1 MKAKEAKKKNS
12 PLVLI
17 ILFSVGFLVMIYPL
31 ISRTYYD
38 YRGNKAVSGYQEELA
53 QVPTAEMKEKLQ
65 LAYAYN
71 NALLS
76 GDEKPLGDPFSEEEK
91 VAGVSDYARL
101 LEINE
106 KIGVLTIPRIH
117 TKFPVYAGVS
127 ERVLQKGVG
136 HMEGTSL
143 PIGGLN
149 SHSVLT
155 AHRGLPENKLFTDL
169 DKMKLDDVFL
179 IETIAGELAYKV
191 NEIRVI
197 DPTAIEELSIQKDK
211 DLVTLLTCTPYM
223 INSHRL
229 IVVGERTTLPVE
241 IQEELTDISW
251 WNRMFSLFSGY
262 IWLIIIVLIILTF
275 VGGRIYKKRRG
286 DQDENEVEEGN

>member
-1 MKAKEAKKKNS
+1 MMAKKTKKKI
-12 PLVLI
+12 PPFVI
-17 ILFSVGFLVMIYPL
+17 TILFTLGFLVMIYPL

-38 YRGNKAVSGYQEELA
+38 YRGNEEVSAYQEELA
-53 QVPTAEMKEKLQ
+53 QVPTAEMQEKLQ

-76 GDEKPLGDPFSEEEK
+76 GNEQPIGDPFSEEEK

-106 KIGVLTIPRIH
+106 KLGVLTIPRIH
-117 TKFPVYAGVS
+117 TKFPVYAGTAES
-127 ERVLQKGVG
+127 VLQKGVG

-143 PIGGLN
+143 PIGGLTT
-149 SHSVLT
+149 HSVLT

-169 DKMKLDDVFL
+169 DKMELDDIFL
-179 IETIAGELAYKV
+179 IETIAGVLAYKV

-197 DPTAIEELSIQKDK
+197 EPTAIEELGIQKNK

-229 IVVGERTTLPVE
+229 IVVGERTELPVE
-241 IQEELTDISW
+241 VQEELTDISW
-251 WNRMFSLFSGY
+251 WNRLFSLFSGY
-262 IWLIIIVLIILTF
+262 IWLIGILLIVLFF
-275 VGGRIYKKRRG
+275 VGSGILKKRRG
-286 DQDENEVEEGN
+286 DQDENQVEEEH

>member
-1 MKAKEAKKKNS
+1 MRAKKVKKKN
-12 PLVLI
+12 PPQILI

-38 YRGNKAVSGYQEELA
+38 YQGNEAAHAYQEEVA

-76 GDEKPLGDPFSEEEK
+76 AEDKPLGDPFSEEEK
-91 VAGVSDYARL
+91 IAGVSDYAHL

-169 DKMKLDDVFL
+169 DKMKLDDIFL

-197 DPTAIEELSIQKDK
+197 EPTAIEELSIQKDK

-229 IVVGERTTLPVE
+229 IVVGERTTLPIE
-241 IQEELTDISW
+241 MQEELTNISLW
-251 WNRMFSLFSGY
+251 DRLFNLFSGY
-262 IWLIIIVLIILTF
+262 IWLLMIGLILLVF
-275 VGGRIYKKRRG
+275 VGRKSLKRRRG
-286 DQDENEVEEGN
+286 DQGENKVEERN

>member
-1 MKAKEAKKKNS
+1 MKTKKSIKKN
-12 PLVLI
+12 PPITII
-17 ILFSVGFLVMIYPL
+17 ILFAVGFLVMIYPL

-38 YRGNKAVSGYQEELA
+38 YRGNEAVNDYQEELA
-53 QVPTAEMKEKLQ
+53 QVPTAEMQERLQ

-71 NALLS
+71 SALLS
-76 GDEKPLGDPFSEEEK
+76 GEERPLGDPFSEEEK
-91 VAGVSDYARL
+91 AAGVSDYARL

-136 HMEGTSL
+136 HLEGTSL

-149 SHSVLT
+149 THSVLT

-197 DPTAIEELSIQKDK
+197 EPTAIEELSIQKDK

-229 IVVGERTTLPVE
+229 IVVGERTELPVE
-241 IQEELTDISW
+241 LQKELKDISW
-251 WNRMFSLFSGY
+251 WNRLFSLFSGY
-262 IWLIIIVLIILTF
+262 IWLMLIILIILVF
-275 VGGRIYKKRRG
+275 VGARKLRKTRG
-286 DQDENEVEEGN
+286 GQDENQAEKGN

>member
-1 MKAKEAKKKNS
+1 MKPKKSKRSNS
-12 PLVLI
+12 PLVLL
-17 ILFSVGFLVMIYPL
+17 ILFSIGFLVMIYPL

-38 YRGNKAVSGYQEELA
+38 YRGNEAVATYQEELA

-76 GDEKPLGDPFSEEEK
+76 GEEKPLGDPFSEEEK
-91 VAGVSDYARL
+91 IAGVSDYARL

-117 TKFPVYAGVS
+117 TKFPVYAGANES
-127 ERVLQKGVG
+127 VLQKGVG

-143 PIGGLN
+143 PIGGL
-149 SHSVLT
+149 STHSVLT

-169 DKMKLDDVFL
+169 DKMEINDVFL
-179 IETIAGELAYKV
+179 IETIAGALAYKV

-197 DPTAIEELSIQKDK
+197 EPTAIDELGIQKDK

-229 IVVGERTTLPVE
+229 IVVGERAELPKEVQKE
-241 IQEELTDISW
+241 IGEISW
-251 WNRMFSLFSGY
+251 WNHLYSLLSGY
-262 IWLIIIVLIILTF
+262 VWLLIIGLIILVF
-275 VGGRIYKKRRG
+275 IGGRTVNKRRG
-286 DQDENEVEEGN
+286 EQDENQVN